1 MKNSEKERSK
11 TERELDTLKTQI
23 SQIQK
28 SAGKN
33 SNDAQEAIRVQEAAK
48 VTAQSEVKSL
58 RQSLIILKTKHNQ
71 MTAEW
76 RGK

>member
-58 RQSLIILKTKHNQ
+58 R
-71 MTAEW
+71 
-76 RGK
+76 

>member
-1 MKNSEKERSK
+1 MLGGLKN
-11 TERELDTLKTQI
+11 QI

-33 SNDAQEAIRVQEAAK
+33 SKDAQEAIKVQEAAK
-48 VTAQSEVKSL
+48 VTAQKEVKSL
-58 RQSLIILKTKHNQ
+58 RKSLIELKTKQNQ

-76 RGK
+76 QDK